1 MVKGSIRVLPF
12 PFNYKFPLFY
22 SLTWQV
28 SPPPSRA
35 IGCEID
41 ACEREMY
48 TEIYTS
54 EIHCPAEFYHLLK
67 MAKNIVY
74 NKKS

>member
-1 MVKGSIRVLPF
+1 MRDLSTPYFIFSNNLL
-12 PFNYKFPLFY
+12 LFQ
-22 SLTWQV
+22 SPTWQV

-41 ACEREMY
+41 AYEREMY

-67 MAKNIVY
+67 MAKEMVY
-74 NKKS
+74 NKK

>member
-1 MVKGSIRVLPF
+1 LREGAVGLTQTSF
-12 PFNYKFPLFY
+12 YLFF
-22 SLTWQV
+22 SWQV

-41 ACEREMY
+41 AYEREMY

-54 EIHCPAEFYHLLK
+54 ETHCPTEFYHLLK
-67 MAKNIVY
+67 MAKKIVY
-74 NKKS
+74 KKSK

>member
-1 MVKGSIRVLPF
+1 LNISTFVFKSPIC
-12 PFNYKFPLFY
+12 
-22 SLTWQV
+22 QV

-41 ACEREMY
+41 AYEREMY

-67 MAKNIVY
+67 MAKKIVY
-74 NKKS
+74 NKK

>member
-1 MVKGSIRVLPF
+1 
-12 PFNYKFPLFY
+12 LFY